1 MKIGKHQ
8 TVLVVDFG
16 SQYSQLI
23 ARRVREANVY
33 CELIPWDAPAEQ
45 FAERAPVGFILSG
58 GPASVYEPKAPYIAD
73 HILQSGRPILGICYG
88 MQALAHQLGG
98 QVAYSDV
105 REYGPAQVAF
115 TKSHDLW
122 AGLPATIDAWM
133 SHGDRV
139 ERMPPGFSVIAENE
153 SSPAAAMAKDGLIGL
168 QFHPEV
174 VHTPL
179 GQQLIANFLFK
190 VCGCVGDWTPGALT
204 EAAESLVRE
213 RVGEGRAICAL
224 SGGVDSAVAATI
236 ARRALGDR
244 LTCVFVDN
252 GLLRKGEAEQV
263 REVFSSRFPGQFVFV
278 DAGVEFLSALDGVV
292 DPEQKRKVIGER
304 FIRVFE
310 REAGR
315 LGDYQYIIHGTLY
328 PDVIESATAEN
339 PSAQTIKT
347 HHNVG
352 GLPERMGLIN
362 VEPLRYLFK
371 DEVRVLGEE
380 LGLPDEIVWRHPFPG
395 PGLAIRILGEVTP
408 DRLSILREADAR
420 FVDELRRAGLYR
432 SVSQAL
438 AVLTDARSVGVMG
451 DGRTYNNVVALRAVT
466 TDDFMTAD
474 WNRLPYD
481 LLARVSNRI
490 VNEIP
495 GVNRVVYDI
504 STKPPATIE
513 WE

>member
-1 MKIGKHQ
+1 MGIGKHQ

-33 CELIPWDAPAEQ
+33 CELIPWNAPADE
-45 FAERAPVGFILSG
+45 FAAREPVGYILSG
-58 GPASVYEPKAPYIAD
+58 GPASVYEPEAPFIAEHVLKA
-73 HILQSGRPILGICYG
+73 GRPILGICYG

-98 QVAYSDV
+98 QVANSHV
-105 REYGPAQVAF
+105 REYGRAQVAF

-122 AGLPATIDAWM
+122 SGLPGEIDAWM

-139 ERMPPGFSVIAENE
+139 EHMPPGFSVIAAND
-153 SSPAAAMAKDGLIGL
+153 SSPAAAMARDGVIGL

-179 GQQLIANFLFK
+179 GQQLISNFLFK
-190 VCGCVGDWTPGALT
+190 VCGCTGDWTPHALAD
-204 EAAESLVRE
+204 AAESLVRE
-213 RVGEGRAICAL
+213 RVGNGRAICAL
-224 SGGVDSAVAATI
+224 SGGVDSAVAATV
-236 ARRALGDR
+236 AQRALGDR

-263 REVFSSRFPGQFVFV
+263 REVFSARFAGQFVFV
-278 DAGVEFLSALDGVV
+278 DAGSEFLSALDGVV
-292 DPEQKRKVIGER
+292 DPEQKRRVIGER

-310 REAGR
+310 REARR

-339 PSAQTIKT
+339 PNAQTIKT

-352 GLPERMGLIN
+352 GLPERMGLTN

-371 DEVRVLGEE
+371 DEARVLGEE
-380 LGLPDEIVWRHPFPG
+380 LGLPEEIVWRHPFPG

-408 DRLSILREADAR
+408 DRLAILREADAR
-420 FVDELRRAGLYR
+420 FIDELRRAGLYR

-481 LLARVSNRI
+481 LLAHLSNRI

>member
-1 MKIGKHQ
+1 MAIGKHQ

-23 ARRVREANVY
+23 ARRVREVNVY
-33 CELIPWDAPAEQ
+33 CELIPWDAPAAH
-45 FAERAPVGFILSG
+45 FAAREPVGYILSG
-58 GPASVYEPKAPYIAD
+58 GPASVYEPNAPFIAE
-73 HILQSGRPILGICYG
+73 HILDAGLPILGICYG

-98 QVAYSDV
+98 HVANSHV
-105 REYGPAQVAF
+105 REYGRAQVAF
-115 TKSHDLW
+115 TESHDLW
-122 AGLPATIDAWM
+122 AGLPAEIDAWM

-139 ERMPPGFSVIAENE
+139 ESMPPGFSVIARNE
-153 SSPAAAMAKDGLIGL
+153 SSPAAAMARDGVIGL

-190 VCGCVGDWTPGALT
+190 VCGCAGDWTSHALA

-213 RVGEGRAICAL
+213 RVGAGRAICAL
-224 SGGVDSAVAATI
+224 SGGVDSAVAATV
-236 ARRALGDR
+236 AQRALGDR

-263 REVFSSRFPGQFVFV
+263 REVFSSRFAGQFVFV
-278 DAGVEFLSALDGVV
+278 DASIEFISALDGVI
-292 DPEQKRKVIGER
+292 DPEQKRRIIGER

-315 LGDYQYIIHGTLY
+315 LGDYQFIIHGTLY

-339 PSAQTIKT
+339 PAAQTIKT

-352 GLPERMGLIN
+352 GLPERMGLTN

-380 LGLPDEIVWRHPFPG
+380 LGLPENIVWRHPFPG
-395 PGLAIRILGEVTP
+395 PGLGIRILGEVTP
-408 DRLSILREADAR
+408 ERLSILREADAR
-420 FVDELRRAGLYR
+420 FVDELRGAGLYR

-481 LLARVSNRI
+481 LLAHVSNRI

>member
-1 MKIGKHQ
+1 
-8 TVLVVDFG
+8 
-16 SQYSQLI
+16 
-23 ARRVREANVY
+23 
-33 CELIPWDAPAEQ
+33 
-45 FAERAPVGFILSG
+45 
-58 GPASVYEPKAPYIAD
+58 
-73 HILQSGRPILGICYG
+73 
-88 MQALAHQLGG
+88 
-98 QVAYSDV
+98 
-105 REYGPAQVAF
+105 
-115 TKSHDLW
+115 
-122 AGLPATIDAWM
+122 M

-190 VCGCVGDWTPGALT
+190 VCNCVGDWTPGALT

-263 REVFSSRFPGQFVFV
+263 REMFSSRFPGQFVFV

-292 DPEQKRKVIGER
+292 DPEKKRKVIGER

-380 LGLPDEIVWRHPFPG
+380 LGLPERSSGGIRFPAPAWRS
-395 PGLAIRILGEVTP
+395 E
-408 DRLSILREADAR
+408 S
-420 FVDELRRAGLYR
+420 
-432 SVSQAL
+432 
-438 AVLTDARSVGVMG
+438 
-451 DGRTYNNVVALRAVT
+451 
-466 TDDFMTAD
+466 
-474 WNRLPYD
+474 
-481 LLARVSNRI
+481 
-490 VNEIP
+490 
-495 GVNRVVYDI
+495 
-504 STKPPATIE
+504 
-513 WE
+513 WER

>member
-1 MKIGKHQ
+1 M
-8 TVLVVDFG
+8 
-16 SQYSQLI
+16 
-23 ARRVREANVY
+23 
-33 CELIPWDAPAEQ
+33 
-45 FAERAPVGFILSG
+45 
-58 GPASVYEPKAPYIAD
+58 
-73 HILQSGRPILGICYG
+73 
-88 MQALAHQLGG
+88 
-98 QVAYSDV
+98 
-105 REYGPAQVAF
+105 
-115 TKSHDLW
+115 
-122 AGLPATIDAWM
+122 
-133 SHGDRV
+133 
-139 ERMPPGFSVIAENE
+139 
-153 SSPAAAMAKDGLIGL
+153 
-168 QFHPEV
+168 
-174 VHTPL
+174 
-179 GQQLIANFLFK
+179 
-190 VCGCVGDWTPGALT
+190 CGCTGDWTPHALAD
-204 EAAESLVRE
+204 AAESLVRE
-213 RVGEGRAICAL
+213 RVGNGRAICAL
-224 SGGVDSAVAATI
+224 SGGVDSAVAATV
-236 ARRALGDR
+236 AQRALGDR

-263 REVFSSRFPGQFVFV
+263 REVFSARFAGQFVFV
-278 DAGVEFLSALDGVV
+278 DAGSEFLSALDGVV
-292 DPEQKRKVIGER
+292 DPEQKRRVIGER

-310 REAGR
+310 REARR

-339 PSAQTIKT
+339 PNAQTIKT

-371 DEVRVLGEE
+371 DEARVLGEE
-380 LGLPDEIVWRHPFPG
+380 LGLPEDIVWRHPFPG

-420 FVDELRRAGLYR
+420 FIDELRRAGLYR

-481 LLARVSNRI
+481 LLAHISNRI